1 MRKQVKSLQFRH
13 LDAGSCNGCEQE
25 LTALTSRYYDI
36 QQFGLDLVASPR
48 HADALVVTGP
58 VTDTM
63 KEPLQKVWAAVPRPK
78 RLVALG
84 DCAAGCGVFQ
94 AAYACHGGVA
104 TALET
109 PDLVIRGCPP
119 HPQEIL
125 EQLKSLQINGE
136 KPIVPDL

>member
-1 MRKQVKSLQFRH
+1 MHWQNKSLQLRH

-25 LTALTSRYYDI
+25 LTALTSQAYDI
-36 QQFGLDLVASPR
+36 SQFGIDLVASPR

-63 KEPLQKVWAAVPRPK
+63 IKPLQKVWEAIPRPK

-94 AAYACHGGVA
+94 KAYACHGGVA
-104 TALET
+104 SAFGS

-119 HPQEIL
+119 QPTEML
-125 EQLKSLQINGE
+125 EQLKRFQNNSQTATESGL
-136 KPIVPDL
+136 